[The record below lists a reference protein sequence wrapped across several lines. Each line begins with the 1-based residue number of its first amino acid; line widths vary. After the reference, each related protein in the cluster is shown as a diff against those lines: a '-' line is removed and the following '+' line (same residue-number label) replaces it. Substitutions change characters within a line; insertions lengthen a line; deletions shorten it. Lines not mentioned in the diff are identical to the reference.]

1 MFDHTLWEKVSTT
14 KEAKICLLS
23 VAEIVFTSIFI
34 APFGAPGSNKAQ
46 RK

>member
-23 VAEIVFTSIFI
+23 VAEIVFIFI